1 MTTLHHRFLDSPVGR
16 LTLVAD
22 DDALV
27 GLWFPDREGATGGV
41 DTGAIAGGAPVEG
54 HPVLELA
61 AAELVAYFA
70 GARTAFTVPVAPRG
84 TPFQRAVWA
93 QLAAIPFAETR
104 SYGQLARTL
113 GRPGGARAV
122 GLANGRNPVAII
134 LPCHRVIGA
143 DGSLTGFGGGLPA
156 KRWLLEHERAVADA
170 HAGRGQPSLF

>member
-16 LTLVAD
+16 LRLIAD

-27 GLWFPDREGATGGV
+27 GVWFPDGDIVPAP
-41 DTGAIAGGAPVEG
+41 AGSTRADG

-61 AAELVAYFA
+61 AAELTAYFA
-70 GARTAFTVPVAPRG
+70 GTRTTFTVPVAPRG

-93 QLAAIPFAETR
+93 QLAQIPFAETR
-104 SYGQLARTL
+104 SYGQLARAL

-122 GLANGRNPVAII
+122 GLANGKNPVAII

-156 KRWLLEHERAVADA
+156 KRWLLDHERAVADA
-170 HAGRGQPSLF
+170 RAGRGQPSLF

>member
-1 MTTLHHRFLDSPVGR
+1 MSTLHHRFLDSPVGR

-27 GLWFPDREGATGGV
+27 GVWFPDRAGSAGGV
-41 DTGAIAGGAPVEG
+41 DIGAITGDALADR

-61 AAELVAYFA
+61 AAELEAYFA

-84 TPFQRAVWA
+84 TPFQRAVWG
-93 QLAAIPFAETR
+93 QLAKIPFAETR
-104 SYGQLARTL
+104 TYGQLARAL

-122 GLANGRNPVAII
+122 GLANGKNPVAII

-156 KRWLLEHERAVADA
+156 KRWLLEHERTVADA
-170 HAGRGQPSLF
+170 REGRGQPSLF